1 MKNTT
6 IMTAILDKELIKNAL
21 RELINEE
28 PDTFKTILKEVLN
41 EQSIDNV
48 QFEQLIQKNFKRF
61 DATFN
66 ALA

>member
-1 MKNTT
+1 VKNTT